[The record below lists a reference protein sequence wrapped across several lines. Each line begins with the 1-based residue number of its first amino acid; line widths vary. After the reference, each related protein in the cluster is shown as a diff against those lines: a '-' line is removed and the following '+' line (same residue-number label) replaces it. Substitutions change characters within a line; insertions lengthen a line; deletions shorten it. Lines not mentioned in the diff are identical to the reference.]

1 MSEVTE
7 LLQRCQG
14 GDESA
19 LEQLLPLVY
28 DELRSRAAGQLHRER
43 MDHTLQPTAL
53 VHEAWIKLVD
63 QRNQDWNNRQHFL
76 AIAAQAMRRVLV
88 HHAEGAKALKRGG
101 DRAKVTLL
109 DQAGEAQSP
118 SLDVL
123 ALDEALEKLAV
134 HDERKAKLVELR
146 FFAGLTA
153 EETAEVLGVTTRTVE
168 RDWRMAKAWLR
179 VAMGESADGE
189 DPAGTG
195 PA

>member
-1 MSEVTE
+1 MTDVTE

-14 GDESA
+14 GDGSA
-19 LEQLLPLVY
+19 LSQLLPLVY
-28 DELRSRAAGQLHRER
+28 DELRSRAASQLHRER

-53 VHEAWIKLVD
+53 VHEAWLKLVD

-123 ALDEALEKLAV
+123 ALDEALQKLAI

-153 EETAEVLGVTTRTVE
+153 EETSEVLGVTTRTVE

-179 VAMGESADGE
+179 VAMGEGPADGDEAGSAD
-189 DPAGTG
+189 
-195 PA
+195 